1 MEIYKVDFR
10 CLGLGKAA
18 PCCASITPRPVL
30 ATFFS
35 VDNIGMPS
43 KQSIAF
49 CFTLNNYSDDD
60 LAAIIVNEEEYDY
73 ICIGF
78 EVGKKGT
85 PHLQGYIRF
94 DLKVTFKQGVQDIA
108 DIFGHNRCH
117 VEIAKGSPKQAIEYC
132 KKDGDYF
139 ENGNAPRQ
147 GSAQWDAIEEAMKDP
162 KTNPHLYNQYKKTYD
177 AVKRE
182 EASKNKT
189 RKLRMISEDD
199 KFDIANAT
207 EGEIL
212 MITEPDDI
220 NTYNLEKTIFVNEFV
235 SFHNILKCWYGGYP
249 KKIRRGYE
257 LIPFNPE
264 VIYLC
269 YEGEIGKSNIEKKY
283 LPMLDGDWQ
292 ENYTET
298 HI

>member
-1 MEIYKVDFR
+1 
-10 CLGLGKAA
+10 
-18 PCCASITPRPVL
+18 
-30 ATFFS
+30 
-35 VDNIGMPS
+35 MPS

-60 LAAIIVNEEEYDY
+60 LAAIIVNEEQYDY

-94 DLKVTFKQGVQDIA
+94 DLKVTFKQGVKKVS
-108 DIFGHNRCH
+108 DIFGHKRCH
-117 VEIAKGSPKQAIEYC
+117 IEASKGTPKQAIDYC

-139 ENGNAPRQ
+139 EIGNAPRQ

-162 KTNPHLYNQYKKTYD
+162 KSNPHLYNQYKKTYD

-182 EASKNKT
+182 EALKNKT

-207 EGEIL
+207 DGEIL

-220 NTYNLEKTIFVNEFV
+220 NTYNLEKTVFVNEFV

-249 KKIRRGYE
+249 KKIKRGYE

-269 YEGEIGKSNIEKKY
+269 YEDERGKENIEKKY